1 MSKILRRYP
10 VTLLFVAAIFTA
22 CLIPIP
28 ETPLSDVQF
37 IDKWTHT
44 VMYLALGIVFWTE
57 YYRCRSTMRGMR
69 LFIVA
74 VVNGRT
80 YRNNASHPYRLP
92 QRRMARL
99 CRRRRR
105 RVVRRSRG
113 TVHNGTPVQPR
124 KEQTLTPRPKN
135 SPAVPRRNPHVRQ
148 TNTDTKSAG
157 KRVRKKPFSVPKNGI

>member
-74 VVNGRT
+74 VV
-80 YRNNASHPYRLP
+80 LP
-92 QRRMARL
+92 VLA
-99 CRRRRR
+99 
-105 RVVRRSRG
+105 
-113 TVHNGTPVQPR
+113 
-124 KEQTLTPRPKN
+124 TLTDCR
-135 SPAVPRRNPHVRQ
+135 SGEWLDFAADAVGVLFGAAVGRYIMGHLF
-148 TNTDTKSAG
+148 S
-157 KRVRKKPFSVPKNGI
+157 RVRNRR

>member
-74 VVNGRT
+74 V
-80 YRNNASHPYRLP
+80 ALP
-92 QRRMARL
+92 VLMGGLIEIMQA
-99 CRRRRR
+99 
-105 RVVRRSRG
+105 
-113 TVHNGTPVQPR
+113 
-124 KEQTLTPRPKN
+124 TLTDCR
-135 SPAVPRRNPHVRQ
+135 SGEWLDFAADAVGVLFGAAVGRYIMGHLF
-148 TNTDTKSAG
+148 S
-157 KRVRKKPFSVPKNGI
+157 RVRNRR

>member
-74 VVNGRT
+74 VVLPVLMGGLIEIMQATLTDCRSGEWLDFAADAVAEAA
-80 YRNNASHPYRLP
+80 RNINVDEPEKT
-92 QRRMARL
+92 
-99 CRRRRR
+99 
-105 RVVRRSRG
+105 G
-113 TVHNGTPVQPR
+113 R
-124 KEQTLTPRPKN
+124 KE
-135 SPAVPRRNPHVRQ
+135 RRWF
-148 TNTDTKSAG
+148 G
-157 KRVRKKPFSVPKNGI
+157 KKKK

>member
-57 YYRCRSTMRGMR
+57 YYRCRRGGVS
-69 LFIVA
+69 L
-74 VVNGRT
+74 
-80 YRNNASHPYRLP
+80 S
-92 QRRMARL
+92 
-99 CRRRRR
+99 
-105 RVVRRSRG
+105 
-113 TVHNGTPVQPR
+113 
-124 KEQTLTPRPKN
+124 
-135 SPAVPRRNPHVRQ
+135 
-148 TNTDTKSAG
+148 
-157 KRVRKKPFSVPKNGI
+157 